1 MKAMCAPY
9 ANVDSASYQNCL
21 RQADKFHILA
31 QKDHRAVSSPQW
43 CADTCVPQKGSP
55 AVALQA
61 S

>member
-31 QKDHRAVSSPQW
+31 QKDHRAVSS
-43 CADTCVPQKGSP
+43 DTCVPQKGSP